1 MNIVSKDFFLRTDV
15 NIAKDLLGSTLHFYG
30 KEVQII
36 ESEYYSQDEAG
47 CHAFLGKKTK
57 RNSVMF
63 ESGGLAYVYLIYG
76 MHHCLNIVFGKK
88 DFACSVLIRGILDV
102 TTKQKIIGCGK
113 TCKYLGITLAN
124 NKESLLNNNN
134 FYITSLFPLNYK
146 EYTIKPRV
154 GLKHGAD
161 LLMRYVKI

>member
-30 KEVQII
+30 KEVHII
-36 ESEYYSQDEAG
+36 ETEYYNQDEAG
-47 CHAFLGKKTK
+47 CHAFLGKQTK

-76 MHHCLNIVFGKK
+76 MHHCFNIVFGEQ

-102 TTKQKIIGCGK
+102 TTKDKIIGCGK
-113 TCKYLGITLAN
+113 TCKHLGITLAN
-124 NKESLLNNNN
+124 NRESLLHNNN
-134 FYITSLFPLNYK
+134 FYITSLSPPTENY
-146 EYTIKPRV
+146 YITKPRV

-161 LLMRYVKI
+161 LLLRYVKI